1 MSLTPIQVRASAL
14 PARIRSLRPAPRSRT
29 SPSHSARPASSETG
43 AVISTVWPISE
54 GFGALVR
61 VRGRQDDG
69 MRELARLHPEL
80 MGNFTDRPDRA
91 EIRRLAA
98 ADPLGFATYA
108 GVNLA
113 TRLRRQRG
121 GWVRNR

>member
-1 MSLTPIQVRASAL
+1 MTILKI
-14 PARIRSLRPAPRSRT
+14 ARMGHP
-29 SPSHSARPASSETG
+29 
-43 AVISTVWPISE
+43 V
-54 GFGALVR
+54 
-61 VRGRQDDG
+61 
-69 MRELARLHPEL
+69 LARVAEPVADP
-80 MGNFTDRPDRA
+80 TSA
-91 EIRRLAA
+91 EIRKLAA